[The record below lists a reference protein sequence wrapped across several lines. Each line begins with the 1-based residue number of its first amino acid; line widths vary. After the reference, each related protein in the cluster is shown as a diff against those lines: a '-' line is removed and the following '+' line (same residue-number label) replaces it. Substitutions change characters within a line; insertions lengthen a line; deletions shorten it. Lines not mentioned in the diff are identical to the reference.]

1 MDELE
6 PGRGRK
12 QDEIATECGINCEL
26 SWLNLKEE
34 LDNDEKR
41 H

>member
-12 QDEIATECGINCEL
+12 QYEIATECGINCEL

-34 LDNDEKR
+34 LNNDEKR